1 MSNLISLVE
10 IKHQARIDSLT
21 LSEHLGI
28 QHKNV
33 LELIKNNQELF
44 QRFNPIAFQTR
55 KGEALPQGGF
65 TKSARI
71 ALLSEDQSYFLLT
84 LVRNTEQAKALK
96 FNLVKAFSNFRRG
109 QQQAADYLPFYHELH
124 DAVKALAAYAKA
136 NGSQTET
143 AFFHI
148 TYNRLVNRACGFT
161 EGQRQG
167 LTVRQG

>member
-1 MSNLISLVE
+1 MTD
-10 IKHQARIDSLT
+10 Q
-21 LSEHLGI
+21 
-28 QHKNV
+28 
-33 LELIKNNQELF
+33 
-44 QRFNPIAFQTR
+44 
-55 KGEALPQGGF
+55 PQGGF

-84 LVRNTEQAKALK
+84 LVRNTEQAKAVK
-96 FNLVKAFSNFRRG
+96 FNLIKVFSNFRKG

-148 TYNRLVNRACGFT
+148 TYNRLINRACGFA
-161 EGQRQG
+161 EVQR
-167 LTVRQG
+167 LRQRVSQYRHLARHRGNLQRHSKQTGSSRYLRSRQAFNRNKLVATG